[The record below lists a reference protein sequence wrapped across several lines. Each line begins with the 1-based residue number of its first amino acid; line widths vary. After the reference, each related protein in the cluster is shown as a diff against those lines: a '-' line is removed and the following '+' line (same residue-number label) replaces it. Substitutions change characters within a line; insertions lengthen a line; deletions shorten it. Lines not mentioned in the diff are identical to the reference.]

1 MNGTEARKKKNMKE
15 LFPPRD
21 ISAYDA
27 ISEAQR
33 LAFAP
38 LVFQAVRSL
47 RDLGVLEAL
56 EAAGKEGT
64 TLPALE
70 ASLELGSY
78 GVRTLVESGVSCGVV
93 DALEDGHFAL
103 SKVGYFILHDPMTR
117 INMDYTH
124 DVCYQAAFDLKESIA
139 TEKPVGLRV
148 FGEEWETVYQALT
161 HLPEQVRKSWYRFDH
176 YYSDAAYPEA
186 LEYVLEGGP
195 ASLVDIGANVG
206 KFSLLAVRRSPELRV
221 TMVDL
226 PEQLEEAC
234 ANVAEA
240 GFEDR
245 VDGVGMDVLQPDSA
259 LPPGRDR
266 YWMSQLLSCFGRQE
280 VVGFLA
286 RVAEAMTEDSV
297 ACILETCWDRQRHP
311 ASAYSLVNTSLYFTC
326 VASGNSR
333 MYSAEELEACF
344 AEAGLE
350 PVRTT
355 DDIGICH
362 TLFECRKAR

>member
-1 MNGTEARKKKNMKE
+1 M
-15 LFPPRD
+15 
-21 ISAYDA
+21 SAYDA

-33 LAFAP
+33 IAFAP

-56 EAAGKEGT
+56 ESAGEEGT
-64 TLPALE
+64 TLEALDE
-70 ASLELGSY
+70 ALELGTY
-78 GVRTLVESGVSCGVV
+78 GIRTLLESGVSCGVV
-93 DALEDGHFAL
+93 DALEGERFAL
-103 SKVGYFILHDPMTR
+103 SKVGHFILHDPMTR

-124 DVCYQAAFDLKESIA
+124 DVCYQAAFDLKESVA
-139 TEKPVGLRV
+139 SEKPVGLRV

-176 YYSDAAYPEA
+176 YYSDAAYPQA
-186 LEYVLEGGP
+186 LEYILEGQPG
-195 ASLVDIGANVG
+195 SLVDIGANVG
-206 KFSLLAVRRSPELRV
+206 KFSLLAVRRAPDLRV

-226 PEQLEEAC
+226 PEQLEEAR
-234 ANVAEA
+234 ANVVEA
-240 GFEDR
+240 GYADR
-245 VDGVGMDVLQPDSA
+245 VDAEGMDVLRADSA

-266 YWMSQLLSCFGRQE
+266 YWMSQLLSCFGRE
-280 VVGFLA
+280 EIVGFLS
-286 RVAEAMTEDSV
+286 RVAEAMHEDSV

-311 ASAYSLVNTSLYFTC
+311 ASAYSLINTSLYFTC

-333 MYSAEELEACF
+333 MYSASELEACMD
-344 AEAGLE
+344 EAGLE
-350 PVRTT
+350 PLRIT

>member
-1 MNGTEARKKKNMKE
+1 MKE

-124 DVCYQAAFDLKESIA
+124 DVCYQAAFDL
-139 TEKPVGLRV
+139 
-148 FGEEWETVYQALT
+148 
-161 HLPEQVRKSWYRFDH
+161 
-176 YYSDAAYPEA
+176 
-186 LEYVLEGGP
+186 
-195 ASLVDIGANVG
+195 
-206 KFSLLAVRRSPELRV
+206 
-221 TMVDL
+221 
-226 PEQLEEAC
+226 
-234 ANVAEA
+234 
-240 GFEDR
+240 
-245 VDGVGMDVLQPDSA
+245 
-259 LPPGRDR
+259 
-266 YWMSQLLSCFGRQE
+266 
-280 VVGFLA
+280 
-286 RVAEAMTEDSV
+286 
-297 ACILETCWDRQRHP
+297 
-311 ASAYSLVNTSLYFTC
+311 
-326 VASGNSR
+326 
-333 MYSAEELEACF
+333 
-344 AEAGLE
+344 
-350 PVRTT
+350 
-355 DDIGICH
+355 
-362 TLFECRKAR
+362 